1 VPFFNSSEAN
11 KSSTEL
17 PVGRVW
23 TSLCDYKFER
33 VVCDEA
39 HTLRNP
45 QTLVSEGLRQ
55 TQTQNKNFLT
65 TTPIVNH
72 CRELGGI
79 LTQIW
84 NPLWALHQVGIGFLE
99 CYGDRFDPRSV
110 TITENKKSKV
120 VNLVPPDKTKT
131 HEAYL
136 AYQEALQNNDKIW
149 LLDPDNYR
157 SYGSGFQWS
166 PYVTAIIIPPILKM
180 VMLRMTTASHLDLG
194 DGQGLRRVGEEVPP
208 CHVYA
213 IELRMERDES
223 RQYNDSIYHLFKQ
236 LFVGD
241 TTKMPPKPQ
250 TTKPSVA
257 EPNSENP
264 EGIQDAG
271 VHRFI
276 MHCTMDPRL
285 ASLTLRNHKNMTA
298 AQKKAASKSKRN
310 NWIDVDFDHGAS
322 FYFAKTRA
330 GPEYSIPADRL
341 SLATYMCAKSVKIRY
356 ILYLMSEWVI
366 KLHEKVILVFEYPM
380 SQW

>member
-1 VPFFNSSEAN
+1 M
-11 KSSTEL
+11 
-17 PVGRVW
+17 
-23 TSLCDYKFER
+23 CDYEFER
-33 VVCDEA
+33 IVCDEA

-45 QTLVSEGLRQ
+45 QTLVSEGVRQ
-55 TQTQNKNFLT
+55 TRTQNKNFLT
-65 TTPIVNH
+65 ATPIINH
-72 CRELGGI
+72 CRELGGM

-84 NPLWALHQVGIGFLE
+84 NPLWALHKVGVGFLE
-99 CYGDRFDPRSV
+99 SYGDDFDPQSFKL
-110 TITENKKSKV
+110 TENAKTTV
-120 VNLVPPDKTKT
+120 VNFVPPDSQE
-131 HEAYL
+131 HRQAYL
-136 AYQEALQNNDKIW
+136 EYQVALKNNDKVW

-157 SYGSGFQWS
+157 VCGSCYQWS
-166 PYVTAIIIPPILKM
+166 PYVTSVIIPPILKM

-213 IELRMERDES
+213 IELKMGRDES
-223 RQYNDSIYHLFKQ
+223 CQYNDSTHHLFRQ

-241 TTKMPPKPQ
+241 TDMIKSRTQ
-250 TTKPSVA
+250 TTRPSA
-257 EPNSENP
+257 ANPNSDNP

-285 ASLTLRNHKNMTA
+285 ASLTLRNHKSMTA
-298 AQKKAASKSKRN
+298 EEKKAASKSKRN

-322 FYFAKTRA
+322 FYFAKTRHGA
-330 GPEYSIPADRL
+330 EYSIPADRL

-356 ILYLMSEWVI
+356 VLYLLSEWVI